1 MQIVESHRRTVE
13 ALLGQA
19 AAEHQQLIARLPADV
34 RESIPVDAQ
43 GVTRAIDHL
52 ATAAG
57 FSESDRRALIL
68 PHGVNPAVMHARVFG
83 AAPLARETVIGAFVD
98 GARVRADALTA
109 LADETGDEGL
119 GQNVRRLLSEN
130 PLPATADENAV
141 AVLRKAYLAHER
153 AALLIARSLD
163 QR

>member
-1 MQIVESHRRTVE
+1 MDSHRRTVQ

-19 AAEHQQLIARLPADV
+19 AAEHQQLMARLPPDV
-34 RESIPVDAQ
+34 SESIPVDAQ

-52 ATAAG
+52 ASAIG
-57 FSESDRRALIL
+57 FSDSDRRELVR

-109 LADETGDEGL
+109 LADEAGGEPLGL
-119 GQNVRRLLSEN
+119 EVRTLLSTD
-130 PLPATADENAV
+130 PLPSPADPNAV
-141 AVLRKAYLAHER
+141 PALRKAYLAHER
-153 AALLIARSLD
+153 AALLIATTLD
-163 QR
+163 GQR